1 MATKTEKQR
10 PDIGEV
16 LDAALDAA
24 EAKLRALLPAHAAD
38 AIAAEFAGHVETH
51 LREELE
57 NIACHGDKNDHDN
70 CDGSR

>member
-1 MATKTEKQR
+1 MATKTDKQER
-10 PDIGEV
+10 DIGEV

-24 EAKLRALLPAHAAD
+24 EAKLRALLPAHTADVIAAD
-38 AIAAEFAGHVETH
+38 FAAHVEIH